1 MCKQVKECFIVFLF
15 AFTKH
20 QYLLGLK
27 VKIILLIGI
36 EALNFLLCIDL
47 AYKLPQE
54 KSEES
59 TVRQRMILMLVCGG
73 ISVFNAINLQNL
85 LFNNGVWIMSDL
97 FLMLLFKCSKG
108 RHNFIRGGIAI
119 LAKHLTI
126 YMDYALG
133 FLLIGNR
140 NHSMRTVLYGKKPE
154 IIGIFIIVRI
164 MLLMVIII
172 LTPKIRERFSDLRQ
186 TRRVLLVLDV
196 TSYLG
201 VLIFQQLFLKEV
213 NQIYINSFSMTLLL
227 GIIFCIVF
235 YVYDLSAGR
244 REKERLIRTTSRLLE
259 ENYRK
264 LYGEQKRL
272 EHTAHDFKNHIYL
285 LTKYLEEEKYNEAI
299 EYGRKLAG
307 PLDVVSQR
315 SWSGNKILDTILNTK
330 LSEAE
335 QKNIQVHMEVDNMVT
350 LPLADYDLCII
361 LSNLFDNAIEA
372 CEYVEKK
379 EISISIKSAGALF
392 IIKFVNSMKKKPL
405 KKNHKYQT
413 IKKDKEIHG
422 IGLES
427 VECAIEKYQGTLLLE
442 HTENQFLAV
451 VSLMGGRL
459 GE

>member
-1 MCKQVKECFIVFLF
+1 M
-15 AFTKH
+15 
-20 QYLLGLK
+20 

-36 EALNFLLCIDL
+36 EALNFLLCIN
-47 AYKLPQE
+47 LPYILLQE
-54 KSEES
+54 KSEEC
-59 TVRQRMILMLVCGG
+59 TVRQRMVLMLVCGG
-73 ISVFNAINLQNL
+73 MSVLNAINLQNL
-85 LFNNGVWIMSDL
+85 YYNNGVWIISDL
-97 FLMLLFKCSKG
+97 FLMLLFKCSKS

-126 YMDYALG
+126 YIDYAIG

-140 NHSMRTVLYGKKPE
+140 NGNHSMRTVLYGKRPE
-154 IIGIFIIVRI
+154 IIGIFLIGRI
-164 MLLMVIII
+164 MLLMVMIIF
-172 LTPKIRERFSDLRQ
+172 LLKIKERFSDLRQ
-186 TRRVLLVLDV
+186 TRRVLLVLVV

-244 REKERLIRTTSRLLE
+244 RERERLIRTTSRLLE

-264 LYGEQKRL
+264 LYDEQKRL
-272 EHTAHDFKNHIYL
+272 EHTAHDFKNHVYL

-299 EYGRKLAG
+299 EYSRKLAG

-335 QKNIQVHMEVDNMVT
+335 QKSIQVHMEVDNMVN
-350 LPLADYDLCII
+350 LPLADYDLCVI

-379 EISISIKSAGALF
+379 EISISIKSAGTLF
-392 IIKFVNSMKKKPL
+392 IIKFVNSMKGKPL

-442 HTENQFLAV
+442 HTENQFFAII
-451 VSLMGGRL
+451 SLMEQSDIRSSDKNKL
-459 GE
+459 RT